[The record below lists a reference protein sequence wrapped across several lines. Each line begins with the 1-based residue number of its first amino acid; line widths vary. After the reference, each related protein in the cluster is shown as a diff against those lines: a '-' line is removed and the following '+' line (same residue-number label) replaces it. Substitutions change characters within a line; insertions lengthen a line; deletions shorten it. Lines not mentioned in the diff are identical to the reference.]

1 MMSSTVAYFMLT
13 CWEDR
18 SAYVCL
24 DGSVF
29 GPGYQ
34 KAANVVV
41 EGYSLG
47 CIFLVMTNEL
57 HLEE

>member
-1 MMSSTVAYFMLT
+1 
-13 CWEDR
+13 
-18 SAYVCL
+18 
-24 DGSVF
+24 VF

-34 KAANVVV
+34 KDANVVV

-57 HLEE
+57 NLDD